1 MIFSC
6 WSELGV
12 PSPLIDFSS
21 VHGKMKGSA
30 EVQNLL
36 KVLQIR
42 PKKNIWGI
50 RGRFSLNHV
59 LSRLIKVISRL
70 KLGFD
75 VHFISI
81 NYVIR
86 IERR

>member
-36 KVLQIR
+36 KFYKFVLKKYLGNKGQI
-42 PKKNIWGI
+42 
-50 RGRFSLNHV
+50 F
-59 LSRLIKVISRL
+59 IKSCFIEVNKIISRL

>member
-36 KVLQIR
+36 KFYKFVL
-42 PKKNIWGI
+42 KKNIWGI